1 MLRRLEIRF
10 RGHSSAEQLAL
21 SRRIRFCLLQMG
33 VCPCQVGFRIPQC
46 ELERS
51 GIERGESRA
60 LLDVVTDVH
69 VASDHPAE
77 HSKAQDGFVTG
88 FHRSGEGRSSCR
100 FRRDNDA
107 EHRPNERCGC
117 GGTPVACRQSG
128 DRA

>member
-1 MLRRLEIRF
+1 MLRRLEFRF
-10 RGHSSAEQLAL
+10 RGHSFAEQLAL
-21 SRRIRFCLLQMG
+21 PRRIQFCLLQMS
-33 VCPCQVGFRIPQC
+33 VCPCQVGLRIPQR

-60 LLDVVTDVH
+60 LLDVVTHVH

-88 FHRSGEGRSSCR
+88 IHRSGEGRSSCR

-107 EHRPNERCGC
+107 KHRPNGRRGC
-117 GGTPVACRQSG
+117 CGTPVACRQSG
-128 DRA
+128 DRG